1 MLRSQLKMKKKRWY
15 DDDADWVP
23 QKGRQFVMKKTTQKN
38 TEEPATMKPK
48 ATIQREDFQNPPT
61 DKEGL
66 ERAYAQGDTY
76 IWGDTL
82 YIAGSHTARDWF
94 DDVTKVPFWGDLRG
108 AERYQA
114 AEKALKAHKNIRRV
128 IGHSL
133 GGSVALE
140 LQKNYKGLASR
151 TYGAPVWDPLGQ
163 DYMKYGK
170 VERYN
175 NLFDPVSMFDKS
187 VNSSFKWDLWTSPS
201 LFHAYDNIAKNFTA
215 EKPAPPPNFSF
226 DEPDDKNMIAMTE

>member
-1 MLRSQLKMKKKRWY
+1 MMRSKLKKKKWY

-23 QKGRQFVMKKTTQKN
+23 QKGRQFVMKKAKASLEGAGRTFGAA
-38 TEEPATMKPK
+38 EEPEAAKPK
-48 ATIQREDFQNPPT
+48 MEKPPT

-66 ERAYAQGDTY
+66 QRAYAQGDTY
-76 IWGDTL
+76 VWGDTL

-108 AERYQA
+108 AERYEA
-114 AEKALKAHKNIRRV
+114 AEKTLKAHRNIRRV
-128 IGHSL
+128 VGHSL

-151 TYGAPVWDPLGQ
+151 TYGAPVWDPFGE
-163 DYMKYGK
+163 DHMKYGK

-175 NLFDPVSMFDKS
+175 NLFDPVSMFDGS
-187 VNSSFKWDLWTSPS
+187 VNSSIKWDPWSSASLW
-201 LFHAYDNIAKNFTA
+201 HAYDNIAKNFTA
-215 EKPAPPPNFSF
+215 DRSAPPPDFSF
-226 DEPDDKNMIAMTE
+226 DEPDDAKMKATTE